1 MGGEARW
8 EYFGEAEGR
17 SRGGIRDEFG
27 LTTGYNRKYAI
38 RLLNGPP
45 PSGGQRKRARIRK
58 PRYGQAVIS
67 ILPEVWKAAGY
78 AWSVR
83 LKALLPSWLPW
94 IGQRY
99 AMSQETEQQLLAL
112 SARQMDRGLASRK
125 RERRRRI

>member
-1 MGGEARW
+1 M
-8 EYFGEAEGR
+8 
-17 SRGGIRDEFG
+17 
-27 LTTGYNRKYAI
+27 
-38 RLLNGPP
+38 
-45 PSGGQRKRARIRK
+45 
-58 PRYGQAVIS
+58 IS

>member
-45 PSGGQRKRARIRK
+45 PSGGSGNGRGYGSHAMAKR
-58 PRYGQAVIS
+58 
-67 ILPEVWKAAGY
+67 
-78 AWSVR
+78 
-83 LKALLPSWLPW
+83 
-94 IGQRY
+94 
-99 AMSQETEQQLLAL
+99 
-112 SARQMDRGLASRK
+112 
-125 RERRRRI
+125 